1 MFDHMDGVIRVLAKK
16 TTQWKEEFFFAVEL
30 ARQKLSI
37 CYAEVT
43 PTTGMLLISEHIL
56 HPFRIL
62 RVFRKWD
69 K

>member
-37 CYAEVT
+37 CYTEVT
-43 PTTGMLLISEHIL
+43 STTGMLLISANIL
-56 HPFRIL
+56 DPFRIL
-62 RVFRKWD
+62 RLFRK
-69 K
+69 